1 MSNIKLNDPR
11 ASTEAHRDAA
21 YQVALAK
28 YNAAAEAVD
37 EASYGELDFEA
48 WWYDT
53 KEEEDAARDRYDLAS
68 AKYSALF
75 EAARVAKRELDELEA
90 AKHQG

>member
-11 ASTEAHRDAA
+11 ASIEAQRDAA

-28 YNAAAEAVD
+28 YNVAAEAV
-37 EASYGELDFEA
+37 ELASYGELDFEA

-53 KEEEDAARDRYDLAS
+53 KEEEDAARDRYEVAF
-68 AKYSALF
+68 AQYSALF

-90 AKHQG
+90 AKPQG